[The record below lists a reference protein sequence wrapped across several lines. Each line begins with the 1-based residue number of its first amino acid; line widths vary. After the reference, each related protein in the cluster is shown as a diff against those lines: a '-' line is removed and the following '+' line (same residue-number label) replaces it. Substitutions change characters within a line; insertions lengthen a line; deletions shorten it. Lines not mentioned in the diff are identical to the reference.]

1 MFANWWI
8 CKAFIHL
15 LVCLWINLP
24 SHLCTPCKLF
34 SVRQSKEWNLHQW
47 QYTCMPCRPTC
58 RCFVCVVH
66 TPGIHTLNHK
76 HFPYSTGPCT
86 HKAFTHTP
94 PHTPASSSS
103 SSLSL
108 FLSLGF
114 SLPPSLSLC
123 RRVTYTALTAHAGCC
138 LILISDL
145 FRIACATFTRSCL
158 GWQVGRVRCYFP
170 SYGNPVLTEKLEL
183 PLALLRH
190 LNSRSTCFNGARK
203 TSAKVSITY
212 SDPS

>member
-1 MFANWWI
+1 MFANRWI
-8 CKAFIHL
+8 RKAFIHL
-15 LVCLWINLP
+15 LVYFTCG
-24 SHLCTPCKLF
+24 STFHLIFAPRANF
-34 SVRQSKEWNLHQW
+34 SVSHNRRSGIFKRSSLGSFHQW

-66 TPGIHTLNHK
+66 TPGTHTLNHK
-76 HFPYSTGPCT
+76 HFPYSTDPCT
-86 HKAFTHTP
+86 HTAFTHTP

-103 SSLSL
+103 SLSFSLSVSHFLPL
-108 FLSLGF
+108 FLSVGEWLK
-114 SLPPSLSLC
+114 PHWQ
-123 RRVTYTALTAHAGCC
+123 LTAHAGCC

-190 LNSRSTCFNGARK
+190 LNSRSTCFNGAR
-203 TSAKVSITY
+203 
-212 SDPS
+212 